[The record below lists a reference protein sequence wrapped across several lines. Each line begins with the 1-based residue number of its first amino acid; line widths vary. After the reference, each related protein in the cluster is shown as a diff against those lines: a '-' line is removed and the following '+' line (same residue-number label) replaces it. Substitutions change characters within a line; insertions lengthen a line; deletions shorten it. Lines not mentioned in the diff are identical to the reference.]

1 MADRTRYQQREHDKK
16 VHKLMHQL
24 RGKGWSVNAD
34 LPGENRPSPIG
45 QKRRIP
51 DLVAQKAGAK
61 RIIEVETNDTV
72 AAHRNQQET
81 FKRSAAQQN
90 RTTFERVVI

>member
-1 MADRTRYQQREHDKK
+1 MADRTDYQQRKHDRK
-16 VHKLMHQL
+16 VRELMHQL
-24 RGKGWSVNAD
+24 RGRGWSVNAD
-34 LPGENRPSPIG
+34 LPDENRPSPIG
-45 QKRRIP
+45 QERRIP

-72 AAHRNQQET
+72 DAHRDQQET

-90 RTTFERVVI
+90 RTTFKRVVV